1 MDIGA
6 FIRCIYILMNVIQ
19 KGVHTYK
26 LAGLCWDFLSEK
38 NSDSRNEYSNS
49 IETTYGGWKCHEDK
63 REPKLGHILFLNL
76 R

>member
-26 LAGLCWDFLSEK
+26 LAGLCWDLLSEK
-38 NSDSRNEYSNS
+38 NSDSCNEYSNS
-49 IETTYGGWKCHEDK
+49 IETIMVDENAMRI
-63 REPKLGHILFLNL
+63 RENQN
-76 R
+76 